1 MYRNKPM
8 LLLLAL
14 ALLVAPLLS
23 QVFTAS
29 LSGLVTDQS
38 GAALPGAT
46 LRIRNLET
54 NDSREVTSG
63 PDGHYSAPQLRPGAY
78 EVTVDAKGF
87 KRFVQPGLTLVAS
100 QSAELDPRMEIG
112 EASQRVEVSASAP
125 VLDTQSAD
133 KSVTLETKQ
142 IIDLPSNFRNPLV
155 LVWQTAGVVAV
166 RTGVSQASQ
175 EQNQN
180 RFALNGG
187 RDEGAALLI
196 DGVPSTSADWGGALA
211 TPSIEATAE
220 VQVVRNTY
228 DVQYGRTD
236 GGVVSLVTRSGS
248 DSFHGAAYDYFRNS
262 QLDANSWD
270 NNRAGVRKPVF
281 QRNQFG
287 GALGGSIWKRKHLY
301 FFGDYDGMRQGSPST
316 TLVNVPTALERNGDF
331 SQTYNANGTLSTIYN
346 PFTTRA
352 NPNGSGFIRDP
363 FPGNVIPKELWD
375 PVGAKMVSLF
385 PQANLP
391 GNALTHALN
400 YGAGGK
406 TIGVNDKFDARVDWA
421 QGEHYSLFVRVTKGW
436 ETNQAPILLGNNVD
450 NNFSDE

>member
-1 MYRNKPM
+1 MKDCKPFVF
-8 LLLLAL
+8 AL
-14 ALLVAPLLS
+14 VLCLGLTPLFA

-38 GAALPGAT
+38 GASVPAAS
-46 LRIRNLET
+46 LRVRNLET
-54 NDSREVTSG
+54 NDTRELQSG
-63 PDGHYSAPQLRPGAY
+63 PDGRYLFTQLRPGSY
-78 EVTVDAKGF
+78 ELTVEAKGF
-87 KRFVQPGLTLVAS
+87 KRFVQPSITLTAS
-100 QSAELDPRMEIG
+100 QAAEFDARMEVG
-112 EASQRVEVSASAP
+112 EATQRVEVSAAAP

-142 IIDLPSNFRNPLV
+142 IIDLPTNFRNPLV

-166 RTGVSQASQ
+166 RTGLSQASQ

-236 GGVVSLVTRSGS
+236 GGVVSIVTRSGS
-248 DSFHGAAYDYFRNS
+248 DSFHGTAYDYLRNS
-262 QLDANSWD
+262 RLDANTWD

-287 GALGGSIWKRKHLY
+287 GSLGGPIWKSKLLY
-301 FFGDYDGMRQGSPST
+301 FFGDYDGMRQGSTST
-316 TLVNVPTALERNGDF
+316 TLTSVPT
-331 SQTYNANGTLSTIYN
+331 
-346 PFTTRA
+346 
-352 NPNGSGFIRDP
+352 
-363 FPGNVIPKELWD
+363 
-375 PVGAKMVSLF
+375 
-385 PQANLP
+385 
-391 GNALTHALN
+391 
-400 YGAGGK
+400 
-406 TIGVNDKFDARVDWA
+406 
-421 QGEHYSLFVRVTKGW
+421 
-436 ETNQAPILLGNNVD
+436 
-450 NNFSDE
+450 